1 VPVVEL
7 NYNDNNLQNDMDN
20 ISKLMLNKDKNKE
33 SFKQSP
39 IPNKKNEQLNFNKI
53 ELTNSSDSKKH
64 TRENSSNKEELLL
77 ESVDDDE

>member
-1 VPVVEL
+1 
-7 NYNDNNLQNDMDN
+7 MDN

-53 ELTNSSDSKKH
+53 ELANSSDSKKN
-64 TRENSSNKEELLL
+64 TLVKILRIKKNYS
-77 ESVDDDE
+77 

>member
-1 VPVVEL
+1 
-7 NYNDNNLQNDMDN
+7 MDN

-39 IPNKKNEQLNFNKI
+39 VPNKKNEQLNFNKI
-53 ELTNSSDSKKH
+53 ELANSSDSKKH